1 MAKKQIQVT
10 VEMLRE
16 AYIANLEARRKPDA
30 EAIADFTEMELAER
44 VIGTGTSDSQE
55 GRI

>member
-1 MAKKQIQVT
+1 
-10 VEMLRE
+10 MLRE